1 MMARAVKC
9 RVLDKNVTLCFNL
22 AAQQKLCEH
31 YSGIEA
37 AMEDFQQSAGSEDE
51 AQSLSCIAAWVAA
64 LSTGGAAYDKVVTG
78 EQTDTVTADELLAL
92 CTPYDIA
99 ELATNAS
106 KAIIDGSTTEIA
118 TAKKKK

>member
-1 MMARAVKC
+1 
-9 RVLDKNVTLCFNL
+9 
-22 AAQQKLCEH
+22 
-31 YSGIEA
+31 
-37 AMEDFQQSAGSEDE
+37 MEDFQRSIGAGGE
-51 AQSLSCIAAWVAA
+51 AQSLDCIAAWVAA

-118 TAKKKK
+118 SAKKKK